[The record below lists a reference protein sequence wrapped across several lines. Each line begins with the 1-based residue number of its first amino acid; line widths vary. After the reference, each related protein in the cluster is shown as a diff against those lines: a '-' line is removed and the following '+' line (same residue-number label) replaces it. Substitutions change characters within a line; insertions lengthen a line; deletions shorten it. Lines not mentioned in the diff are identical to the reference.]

1 MPQSYLVL
9 SAHLPGTLSPGCSEV
24 MIDEAPM
31 ETVINQMRIDEWAIL
46 GAEAPLARELIII

>member
-1 MPQSYLVL
+1 ML